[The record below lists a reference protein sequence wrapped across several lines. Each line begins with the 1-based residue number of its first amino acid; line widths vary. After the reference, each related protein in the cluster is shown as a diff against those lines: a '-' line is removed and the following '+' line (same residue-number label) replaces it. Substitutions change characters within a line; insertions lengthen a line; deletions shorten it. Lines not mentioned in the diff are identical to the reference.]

1 MSTIALQMYTLR
13 NHMADRDE
21 LNETLSR
28 VASIGYRNVQISIP
42 EWLDARVLRSMLDS
56 HGLKADSVLAPV
68 GTIAANIDA
77 IAETGE
83 ILGTDVAR
91 TTSIPTSLRD
101 SADGYRKF
109 CEQLNEEGRLLKE
122 RGLRRFFYH
131 FHAFEF
137 IDFDGVRGIDI
148 LLSDLDPAYVQFQP
162 DVFWL
167 TSAGTEPSSSL
178 YLFSGRAEYMH
189 VKDYAITRHTGKL
202 EGVPRCFAPVGKGN
216 LNWPGILKAAADIGI
231 KRFVVEQDMCDGD
244 PFECIQVSFNSLR
257 AMGIEA

>member
-1 MSTIALQMYTLR
+1 M
-13 NHMADRDE
+13 
-21 LNETLSR
+21 
-28 VASIGYRNVQISIP
+28 
-42 EWLDARVLRSMLDS
+42 
-56 HGLKADSVLAPV
+56 LAPV
-68 GTIAANIDA
+68 GTIAANLDA
-77 IAETGE
+77 IAETGA
-83 ILGTDVAR
+83 IITDVAR
-91 TTSIPTSLRD
+91 TTSIPTALRD

-137 IDFDGVRGIDI
+137 IDFDGWDRHHAQRP
-148 LLSDLDPAYVQFQP
+148 DPAYVQFQP

-167 TSAGTEPSSSL
+167 TAAGTEPSSSL
-178 YLFSGRAEYMH
+178 YLFRGRAEYMH

-231 KRFVVEQDMCDGD
+231 KRFVVEQDECDGD
-244 PFECIQVSFNSLR
+244 PFECIRVSFDSLR